1 MFRGKKYKKIAESID
16 RAKAY
21 GLKEAIEIL
30 KKSELKFDQTVEV
43 HFNLGV
49 DPKHSDQVVRG
60 TVVLPHGTG
69 RQVRVLVF
77 CKDNN
82 LEVAKNAGADYAGGA
97 DLVQKIQEGWL
108 DFDAVVA
115 TPDMMPV
122 ISKVA
127 RVLGPRGMMPSPKAG
142 TADEICELLEHAA
155 LGPGGE
161 SRTFDADV
169 CSAHV
174 VGDLHLLGGLIK
186 YRVHLRAE
194 RIGDCYM
201 DGLVHEESVIPLL
214 GEVNHLVDDDQIAGL
229 EILPERTD
237 GTGRDD
243 HLNSELFQSVD
254 VRPVG
259 HARRRVLVLVAVP
272 RKERDL
278 HTVDLSDQYLIR
290 RLAIGCVGE
299 DLLDQFESLGIVYSR
314 SAYDSDSWHAP

>member
-142 TADEICELLEHAA
+142 TVTVNVAQTVKELKA
-155 LGPGGE
+155 GKI
-161 SRTFDADV
+161 S
-169 CSAHV
+169 
-174 VGDLHLLGGLIK
+174 
-186 YRVHLRAE
+186 YRVDKGANVHAPVGKLSFTV
-194 RIGDCYM
+194 DQ
-201 DGLVHEESVIPLL
+201 LVENTKSVIDSVVKNKP
-214 GEVNHLVDDDQIAGL
+214 QSSK
-229 EILPERTD
+229 
-237 GTGRDD
+237 GTYIKSLTLTATMAPGI
-243 HLNSELFQSVD
+243 
-254 VRPVG
+254 
-259 HARRRVLVLVAVP
+259 
-272 RKERDL
+272 K
-278 HTVDLSDQYLIR
+278 
-290 RLAIGCVGE
+290 
-299 DLLDQFESLGIVYSR
+299 LDMALTR
-314 SAYDSDSWHAP
+314 

>member
-1 MFRGKKYKKIAESID
+1 MFRGKKYKKIAESYD
-16 RAKAY
+16 RNQAYDLKA
-21 GLKEAIEIL
+21 AIEIL

-69 RQVRVLVF
+69 RSVRVLVF

-142 TADEICELLEHAA
+142 TVTVNVAQTVKELKA
-155 LGPGGE
+155 GKI
-161 SRTFDADV
+161 S
-169 CSAHV
+169 
-174 VGDLHLLGGLIK
+174 
-186 YRVHLRAE
+186 YRVDKGANVHAPVGKLSFSV
-194 RIGDCYM
+194 DQ
-201 DGLVHEESVIPLL
+201 LVENTKSVIDSVVKNKP
-214 GEVNHLVDDDQIAGL
+214 QSSK
-229 EILPERTD
+229 
-237 GTGRDD
+237 GTYIKSLTLTATMAPGI
-243 HLNSELFQSVD
+243 
-254 VRPVG
+254 
-259 HARRRVLVLVAVP
+259 
-272 RKERDL
+272 K
-278 HTVDLSDQYLIR
+278 
-290 RLAIGCVGE
+290 
-299 DLLDQFESLGIVYSR
+299 LDMALTR
-314 SAYDSDSWHAP
+314 